1 MEITPDFE
9 SRSEQQERRFRARA
23 RRRWFSGLHA
33 GLASLLMLVF
43 MILLNLLSMRQYQ
56 RLDWSRTG
64 QTELAGKTTAL
75 LRALEETARVIVF
88 IQPGHEV
95 YHQLYDDTLNL
106 MREYIY
112 AANGRLVVER
122 VDPDRHPG
130 RAGELMDRFQLERS
144 NVVIIEYGDRFRV
157 IDADDLA
164 TINYLPVASGGLPT
178 LELFKGEQV
187 VTSALFSLVEAD
199 PARVYFLLGHGE
211 RDFEDH
217 DPYVGL
223 SVIGQ
228 EIRRDYIELTP
239 LRLGER
245 PDIPDDADALII
257 AAPQRDLSGA
267 AIERIA
273 TYANRAGRLMLI
285 LDADTDA
292 GFGNTLIDWGIESID
307 NTLVD
312 PARTVSGFDVLVS
325 KYPSHPVTD
334 SLKNLA
340 TVFYWPRALPLRE
353 DGLRDVA
360 IDKPQAT
367 PLVLSSERSWAEIDP
382 DLQPNQFDE
391 GIDRKG
397 PLPIAVAVER
407 GSVASREMNLSR
419 SRIVVIGDVDFIAN
433 NGLSGANA
441 DLFLNALN
449 WVLDR
454 DPLIDIAPKP
464 AGPVRLMIS
473 REQRDALFWV
483 VVVGVPGLAAL
494 AGIFMRW
501 RRRE

>member
-1 MEITPDFE
+1 MEMTPDYE

-23 RRRWFSGLHA
+23 RRRWFSGLNA
-33 GLASLLMLVF
+33 GLASLLMLIF
-43 MILLNLLSMRQYQ
+43 MLLLNLLSMRHHQ
-56 RLDWSRTG
+56 RLDWSRTD
-64 QTELAGKTTAL
+64 QTKLSGKTTAL
-75 LRALEETARVIVF
+75 LRALDETARVIVF

-106 MREYIY
+106 LREYML

-122 VDPDRHPG
+122 VDPDRNLG
-130 RAGELMDRFQLERS
+130 RAGELMDRFQLDHA
-144 NVVIIEYGDRFRV
+144 NVIIMEYGDRFRV

-164 TINYLPVASGGLPT
+164 TVNYLPVASGGLPAV
-178 LELFKGEQV
+178 ELFKGEQV

-223 SVIGQ
+223 SIIGQ
-228 EIRRDYIELTP
+228 EIRRDYIELAP

-245 PDIPDDADALII
+245 PDIPEDADALII
-257 AAPQRDLSGA
+257 AAPQRILSGA
-267 AIERIA
+267 TIERIA
-273 TYANRAGRLMLI
+273 SYANRSGRLILI

-292 GFGNTLIDWGIESID
+292 GFANTLIDWGIESID
-307 NTLVD
+307 NTLID
-312 PARTVSGFDVLVS
+312 PARTVSGFDVMVS
-325 KYPSHPVTD
+325 KYPVHPVTD
-334 SLKNLA
+334 SLENLA

-353 DGLRDVA
+353 DNLRDA
-360 IDKPQAT
+360 AADKPQAT
-367 PLVLSSERSWAEIDP
+367 PLVLSSERSWAELDS
-382 DLQPNQFDE
+382 DLQPQFDE

-407 GSVASREMNLSR
+407 GALASREMNLSR

-473 REQRDALFWV
+473 REQHEALFWV
-483 VVVGVPGLAAL
+483 VVVGVPGIAAL
-494 AGIFMRW
+494 AGVLMRW